1 MKKINEFRE
10 KSKME
15 FQEKINKVL
24 RKNDKLIIKQRRK
37 IDNIVFNQ
45 IKKIKIQIKDNI
57 NQ

>member
-45 IKKIKIQIKDNI
+45 VKKIKIQIKDI

>member
-1 MKKINEFRE
+1 
-10 KSKME
+10 ME

-45 IKKIKIQIKDNI
+45 VKKIKIQIKDNI

>member
-1 MKKINEFRE
+1 MNEFKE

-45 IKKIKIQIKDNI
+45 VKKIKIKIKDNI